1 MSTNNDT
8 GTPENG
14 SIYAREIERML
25 NTVVIRGENHREFVV
40 FADNLLSEL
49 GPRNKIQMIHA
60 ENFIFSAWK
69 YRRMTKLERDALSK
83 QNEPDEQRVLIDRM
97 QNIRKHYKVRTLTG
111 VDITQERVR
120 QLIQYQ
126 FALEKSMNKALRL
139 LRAEQGLPVTKF
151 DEIISEE

>member
-1 MSTNNDT
+1 MNKNNDT

-14 SIYAREIERML
+14 SIYARDIERML

-49 GPRNKIQMIHA
+49 GPRNKIEMIHA

-69 YRRMTKLERDALSK
+69 YRRMAKLERDALSK
-83 QNEPDEQRVLIDRM
+83 QNEPDDNKVIIDRLR
-97 QNIRKHYKVRTLTG
+97 NIRKHYRVRTLAG
-111 VDITQERVR
+111 VDIANERVR
-120 QLIQYQ
+120 QIIQYQ

-151 DEIISEE
+151 DEINNEE